1 VVIDADV
8 LAREVVAP
16 GTPGLAAVCEAFGDN
31 VLSADGSLDRAALA
45 GIVFAD
51 PQALARLNAITHPLI
66 KQRSAALLAA
76 APHEAVVVYE
86 IPLLAESG
94 RAGEWELVV
103 VVDAPDELRVERL
116 VARGLSE
123 VDARSRMA
131 AQADRES
138 RLALAD
144 VVVDNSA
151 GPDELA
157 AAVDSLWERL
167 VVGS

>member
-1 VVIDADV
+1 VVIDADS

-16 GTPGLAAVCEAFGDN
+16 GTPGLAAVRAAFGDG
-31 VLSADGSLDRAALA
+31 VLNADGSLDRGALA
-45 GIVFAD
+45 GIVFSD
-51 PQALARLNAITHPLI
+51 PQALAQLNAITHPLI
-66 KQRSAALLAA
+66 AERSAALLAA

-103 VVDAPDELRVERL
+103 VVDAPDEVRVARL

-123 VDARSRMA
+123 TDARSRMA

-157 AAVDSLWERL
+157 AAVDSLWEQL
-167 VVGS
+167 VVG

>member
-1 VVIDADV
+1 M
-8 LAREVVAP
+8 
-16 GTPGLAAVCEAFGDN
+16 
-31 VLSADGSLDRAALA
+31 
-45 GIVFAD
+45 
-51 PQALARLNAITHPLI
+51 
-66 KQRSAALLAA
+66 
-76 APHEAVVVYE
+76 VVYE

-94 RAGEWELVV
+94 RVGEWDLVV
-103 VVDAPDELRVERL
+103 VVDAPDEVRVARL

-151 GPDELA
+151 GSDELA
-157 AAVDSLWERL
+157 AAVDSLWDLL
-167 VVGS
+167 VVG

>member
-1 VVIDADV
+1 M
-8 LAREVVAP
+8 LAREVVGP
-16 GTPGLAAVCEAFGDN
+16 GTPGLTAVREAFGEG
-31 VLSADGSLDRAALA
+31 VLSSDGSLDRGALA
-45 GIVFAD
+45 AIVFSD
-51 PQALARLNAITHPLI
+51 SQALALLNAITHPLI
-66 KQRSAALLAA
+66 AQRSSALLAA
-76 APHEAVVVYE
+76 APEGAVVVYE

-94 RAGEWELVV
+94 RVGEWDLVV
-103 VVDAPDELRVERL
+103 VVDAPDEVRVARL

-123 VDARSRMA
+123 ADARSRMA

-157 AAVDSLWERL
+157 AAVDSLWDRL
-167 VVGS
+167 VVG

>member
-1 VVIDADV
+1 MIDADV

-16 GTPGLAAVCEAFGDN
+16 GTPGLAAVCEAFGDT
-31 VLSADGSLDRAALA
+31 VMSADGSLDRAALA

-51 PQALARLNAITHPLI
+51 PQALAQLNAITHPLI
-66 KQRSAALLAA
+66 AQRSAALLAA

-94 RAGEWELVV
+94 RAGEWDLVV

-123 VDARSRMA
+123 ADARSRMA

-144 VVVDNSA
+144 VVIDNSA

-157 AAVDSLWERL
+157 TAVDSLWERL

>member
-1 VVIDADV
+1 MIDADV

-16 GTPGLAAVCEAFGDN
+16 GTPGLAAVRDAFGDT
-31 VLSADGSLDRAALA
+31 VMSADGSLDRAALA

-51 PQALARLNAITHPLI
+51 PQALAQLNAITHPLI
-66 KQRSAALLAA
+66 AQRSAALLAA

-123 VDARSRMA
+123 ADARSRMA

-144 VVVDNSA
+144 VVIDNSA

-157 AAVDSLWERL
+157 TAVDSLWERL

>member
-1 VVIDADV
+1 M

-16 GTPGLAAVCEAFGDN
+16 GTPGLAAVRETFGEG
-31 VLSADGSLDRAALA
+31 VLSSDGSLDRGALA
-45 GIVFAD
+45 EIVFSD
-51 PQALARLNAITHPLI
+51 SQALAQLNAITHPLI
-66 KQRSAALLAA
+66 AQRSSALFAA
-76 APHEAVVVYE
+76 APEDAVVVYE
-86 IPLLAESG
+86 IPLLAESS
-94 RAGEWELVV
+94 RVREWDLVV
-103 VVDAPDELRVERL
+103 VVDAPDEVRVERL
-116 VARGLSE
+116 VGRGLTE
-123 VDARSRMA
+123 ADARSRMA

>member
-1 VVIDADV
+1 VIDADV

-16 GTPGLAAVCEAFGDN
+16 GTPGLAAVCEAFGDT
-31 VLSADGSLDRAALA
+31 VMSADGSLDRAALA

-51 PQALARLNAITHPLI
+51 PQALAQLNAITHPLI
-66 KQRSAALLAA
+66 AQRSAALLAA

-94 RAGEWELVV
+94 RAGEWDLVV

-123 VDARSRMA
+123 ADARSRMA

-144 VVVDNSA
+144 VVIDNSA

-157 AAVDSLWERL
+157 TAVDSLWERL

>member
-1 VVIDADV
+1 M
-8 LAREVVAP
+8 R
-16 GTPGLAAVCEAFGDN
+16 EAFGEG
-31 VLSADGSLDRAALA
+31 VLSADGSLDRGALA
-45 GIVFAD
+45 AIVFSD
-51 PQALARLNAITHPLI
+51 SQALAQLNAITHPRI
-66 KQRSAALLAA
+66 AQRSSALLAA
-76 APHEAVVVYE
+76 APDDAVVVYE

-94 RAGEWELVV
+94 RVGEWDLVV
-103 VVDAPDELRVERL
+103 VVDAPDEVRVARL

-151 GPDELA
+151 GSDELA
-157 AAVDSLWERL
+157 AAVDSLWDLL
-167 VVGS
+167 VVG

>member
-1 VVIDADV
+1 V
-8 LAREVVAP
+8 R
-16 GTPGLAAVCEAFGDN
+16 EAFGDG
-31 VLSADGSLDRAALA
+31 VLSADGSLDRGALA
-45 GIVFAD
+45 AIVFSDAE
-51 PQALARLNAITHPLI
+51 ALAQLNAITHPLI
-66 KQRSAALLAA
+66 AQRSAALLAA
-76 APHEAVVVYE
+76 APHESVVVYE

-103 VVDAPDELRVERL
+103 VVDAPDEVRVERL

-123 VDARSRMA
+123 ADARSRMA
-131 AQADRES
+131 AQVDRES

-167 VVGS
+167 VVG

>member
-1 VVIDADV
+1 MRA
-8 LAREVVAP
+8 
-16 GTPGLAAVCEAFGDN
+16 AFGEK
-31 VLSADGSLDRAALA
+31 VLNADGSLDRGALA
-45 GIVFAD
+45 GIVFSD
-51 PQALARLNAITHPLI
+51 PQALAQLNAITHPLI
-66 KQRSAALLAA
+66 AQRSAALLAA

-103 VVDAPDELRVERL
+103 VVDAPDEVRVARL

-123 VDARSRMA
+123 TDARSRMA

-157 AAVDSLWERL
+157 AAVDSLWEQL
-167 VVGS
+167 VVG

>member
-1 VVIDADV
+1 VIDADV

-16 GTPGLAAVCEAFGDN
+16 GTPGLAAVRDVFGDT
-31 VLSADGSLDRAALA
+31 VMSADGSLDRAALA

-51 PQALARLNAITHPLI
+51 PQALAQLNAITHPLI
-66 KQRSAALLAA
+66 AQRSAALLAA
-76 APHEAVVVYE
+76 APHEAVLVYE

-123 VDARSRMA
+123 ADARSRMA

>member
-1 VVIDADV
+1 VIDADV

-16 GTPGLAAVCEAFGDN
+16 GTPGLAAVCEAFGDR
-31 VLSADGSLDRAALA
+31 VLRADGSLDRAALA
-45 GIVFAD
+45 GIVFSD
-51 PQALARLNAITHPLI
+51 PLALAQLNAITHPLI
-66 KQRSAALLAA
+66 AQRSAVLLAA

>member
-1 VVIDADV
+1 V

-16 GTPGLAAVCEAFGDN
+16 GTPGLAAVREAFGDR
-31 VLSADGSLDRAALA
+31 VLRADGSLDRAALA
-45 GIVFAD
+45 GVVFAD
-51 PQALARLNAITHPLI
+51 PQALAQLNAITHPLI
-66 KQRSAALLAA
+66 AQRSAALLAA
-76 APHEAVVVYE
+76 APHESVVVYE

-94 RAGEWELVV
+94 RVGEWELVV
-103 VVDAPDELRVERL
+103 VVDAPDEVRVERL

-123 VDARSRMA
+123 ADARRRMA

-144 VVVDNSA
+144 VVIDNSA

-157 AAVDSLWERL
+157 TAVDSLWERL

>member
-1 VVIDADV
+1 MVIDADS

-16 GTPGLAAVCEAFGDN
+16 GTPGLAAVRAAFGDG
-31 VLSADGSLDRAALA
+31 VLNADGSLDRGALA
-45 GIVFAD
+45 GIVFSD
-51 PQALARLNAITHPLI
+51 PQALAQLNAITHPLI
-66 KQRSAALLAA
+66 AERSAALLAA

-103 VVDAPDELRVERL
+103 VVDAPDEVRVARL

-123 VDARSRMA
+123 TDARSRMA

-157 AAVDSLWERL
+157 AAVDSLWEQL
-167 VVGS
+167 VVG

>member
-1 VVIDADV
+1 VVIDADS

-16 GTPGLAAVCEAFGDN
+16 GTPGLAAVRAAFGEK
-31 VLSADGSLDRAALA
+31 VLNADGSLDRGALA
-45 GIVFAD
+45 GIVFSD
-51 PQALARLNAITHPLI
+51 PQALAQLNAITHPLI
-66 KQRSAALLAA
+66 AQRSAALLAA

-103 VVDAPDELRVERL
+103 VVDAPDEVRVARL

-123 VDARSRMA
+123 TDARSRMA

-157 AAVDSLWERL
+157 AAVDSLWEQL
-167 VVGS
+167 VVG